1 MKTQPTPETDSAIY
15 PMNGVNIIWPELAR
29 KLESE
34 RDEAREELAGI
45 VDRMRVG
52 LRGHPD
58 SGLWGE
64 AGLIA
69 ATMRCVD
76 ALGEVTEQR
85 DEARETI
92 ATMEIR
98 HAAVMRHTQSI
109 VDDANQCRDQRDEW
123 RNEHDRV
130 VREYQHRFTALATAA
145 LEASNYPESESLT
158 PNQP

>member
-1 MKTQPTPETDSAIY
+1 MKNDTPRTDAVLNTY
-15 PMNGVNIIWPELAR
+15 NGKASKLAAD
-29 KLESE
+29 L
-34 RDEAREELAGI
+34 ATHAEELE
-45 VDRMRVG
+45 RE
-52 LRGHPD
+52 LT
-58 SGLWGE
+58 
-64 AGLIA
+64 A
-69 ATMRCVD
+69 ATK
-76 ALGEVTEQR
+76 ER